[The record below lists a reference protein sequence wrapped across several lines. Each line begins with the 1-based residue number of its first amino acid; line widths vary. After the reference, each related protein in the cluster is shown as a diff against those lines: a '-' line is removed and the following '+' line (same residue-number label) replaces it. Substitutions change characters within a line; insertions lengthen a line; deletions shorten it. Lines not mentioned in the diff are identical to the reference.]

1 MGIWKVSSRDFAGL
15 CALWG
20 LRRSRPLGG
29 GLSPTSCASVLT
41 PPPRPPATASQHPP
55 LQGRQLHLTS
65 KPRASPLNLADWS
78 LLPKAPFLLQEH
90 RSSLSAPCLER
101 VISVVCPRGGPS
113 GPLHALLGRSRTHA
127 QPPGQLHTT
136 FLPGALPQLPAT
148 DPPGVLLWR
157 PTPIRLS
164 AQKWAPKPRKR
175 EGGTPD
181 PLVR

>member
-41 PPPRPPATASQHPP
+41 PPPRPPATASQRPP

-78 LLPKAPFLLQEH
+78 LLPKAPFLLLQEH

-127 QPPGQLHTT
+127 QPPGQLHIT
-136 FLPGALPQLPAT
+136 FLPGALPRASSH
-148 DPPGVLLWR
+148 R
-157 PTPIRLS
+157 PTWCPVVVTTSHQVICTEMGTE
-164 AQKWAPKPRKR
+164 AQE
-175 EGGTPD
+175 EGGRD
-181 PLVR
+181 A